1 MGREP
6 EWQLPPPPP
15 HTHTRACRRRPPF
28 LRGAL
33 PSQGGRAGGRAP
45 YLGGRRIWEAGRL
58 AHTVAPTLGVPRGP
72 APRNMRAHPSRV
84 HRLYHRIGP
93 SRLPLRVVLH
103 SRRPVA
109 SGLSEPQT
117 SSSSLAPGRHQ
128 EAASLGAQPDFASAP
143 PRPAREAAVCRSL
156 CSSRPVSPGRR
167 NTRAAADLAPGPA
180 DKSRPAFPLLLSS

>member
-1 MGREP
+1 M
-6 EWQLPPPPP
+6 Q
-15 HTHTRACRRRPPF
+15 
-28 LRGAL
+28 
-33 PSQGGRAGGRAP
+33 
-45 YLGGRRIWEAGRL
+45 
-58 AHTVAPTLGVPRGP
+58 
-72 APRNMRAHPSRV
+72 AHPSRV
-84 HRLYHRIGP
+84 HRLDPRIGP

-117 SSSSLAPGRHQ
+117 SSSSVAPGPAP

-180 DKSRPAFPLLLSS
+180 DKSRPFLCSCSLRTLRAASPVPGGWPLCFFGNRPYVCLPFLSFLFPSALPPSLSL